1 MSCARALQAGPG
13 QLHAGAIK
21 HGLVGSV
28 CMHPHG
34 STPAWPCR
42 GAAWQGAR
50 ARQRPS
56 TRRWRRRGRARPR
69 CRPGRPRG
77 WRSAWSWRARTRPPR
92 RCWRAARPRRP
103 PPPTGRHVLWD
114 VHAWEACSLGCTCL
128 GGMFSGSTCLPVQPM
143 PPNCAPPRLHAARR
157 GAAARAHA
165 SCALGRAR
173 GTAVKRGRVVVLPAT
188 LLRLRGGFTVHNA
201 RDRRGVCPRQGE
213 EGPPPLHLC
222 TVNLALGT
230 LYCVKGEPHCRN
242 RMPRSDDSSRP

>member
-1 MSCARALQAGPG
+1 MA
-13 QLHAGAIK
+13 
-21 HGLVGSV
+21 
-28 CMHPHG
+28 M
-34 STPAWPCR
+34 
-42 GAAWQGAR
+42 
-50 ARQRPS
+50 
-56 TRRWRRRGRARPR
+56 
-69 CRPGRPRG
+69 
-77 WRSAWSWRARTRPPR
+77 PR
-92 RCWRAARPRRP
+92 RCLAGRTGEAAAVYQKVAAEGPRAPALPPWAAAGLAVCMVVAGANEAAEALLARCQAEEAAAA
-103 PPPTGRHVLWD
+103 D
-114 VHAWEACSLGCTCL
+114 WEACSLGCTCL
-128 GGMFSGSTCLPVQPM
+128 GGMFTGCTCLPVLPM